1 MFFVSFRQC
10 YVFKFGSGPRP
21 YPNDGPCPNDCPND
35 GPCPNDCP
43 NDRPCPND
51 CPNDGPCPNDC
62 PNDGPCP
69 NDCPND
75 RPCPN
80 DCPNVLIINVGTA
93 MLQRRIPAKKL
104 ASLFQKHRKL
114 RKLVRKYIKK
124 SVPKSSKIHCYT
136 CAFSYE
142 RKKLLRQGVLFAP
155 YQKKTSKKC
164 RHSL

>member
-21 YPNDGPCPNDCPND
+21 YPNDG
-35 GPCPNDCP
+35 
-43 NDRPCPND
+43 
-51 CPNDGPCPNDC
+51 

-164 RHSL
+164 VHVGIAYNFSNEDKKLAFTTVA